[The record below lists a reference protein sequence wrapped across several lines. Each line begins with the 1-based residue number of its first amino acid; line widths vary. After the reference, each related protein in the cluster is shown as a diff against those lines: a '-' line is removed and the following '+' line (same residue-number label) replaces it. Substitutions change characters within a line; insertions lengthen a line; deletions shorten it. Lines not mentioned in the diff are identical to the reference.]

1 MDKKVKEALFN
12 RTSAEPF
19 AQKMGMELI
28 DVSEGYAKVEM
39 EADPSMSNIFDMI
52 HGGAIF
58 SLMDEA
64 FEVASNSH
72 GSTSFALN
80 MSVTYVAPPS
90 VGAKL
95 TAEAREINLTR
106 KTANYEIKVFEGK
119 NKLIAFS
126 NALVYRKGDPLP
138 FVEKPLGVD

>member
-1 MDKKVKEALFN
+1 MDKKVKDALFN
-12 RTSAEPF
+12 KTSTEPF
-19 AQKMGMELI
+19 ARKMGMELV
-28 DVSEGYAKVEM
+28 DVSEGYARVEM
-39 EADPSMSNIFDMI
+39 NADQSMSNIFDMV

-72 GSTSFALN
+72 GSTAFALN

-90 VGAKL
+90 VGSRL
-95 TAEAREINLTR
+95 TAVAREINLTR
-106 KTANYEIKVFEGK
+106 KTANYEIKVFDGQG
-119 NKLIAFS
+119 KLIAFS

-138 FVEKPLGVD
+138 FVD